1 MTESPHGPE
10 SFEETPAAAASPREG
25 GLHPAVQ
32 IGWVFGRV
40 FNAVFLATLAVFA
53 EVSLG
58 RSLPMPAPLLG
69 LLVFVAALLLGLWH
83 ARVLFTSWRWA
94 LRPDDVVARYG
105 VVWQVSRSIPRVR
118 VQHVDVRSGPIDRA
132 LGLVEVSLHVAGSA
146 GSVLT
151 IPGLAPAE
159 AETLREALLDSAK
172 VP

>member
-1 MTESPHGPE
+1 MSVSPDGREP
-10 SFEETPAAAASPREG
+10 FEEAPTAAPIPREG
-25 GLHPAVQ
+25 SLHPAVQ
-32 IGWVFGRV
+32 IGWVFSRV
-40 FNAVFLATLAVFA
+40 FNAAFLGTLAVFA

-58 RSLPMPAPLLG
+58 RWLPMQPPLLG

-83 ARVLFTSWRWA
+83 ARLLFTSWRWA
-94 LRPDDVVARYG
+94 LRPDDVVACYG

-146 GSVLT
+146 GPVLT

-159 AETLREALLDSAK
+159 AETLRAALLDSAK
-172 VP
+172 VS

>member
-1 MTESPHGPE
+1 MIDPVPPPP
-10 SFEETPAAAASPREG
+10 ETPEIPREG

-32 IGWVFGRV
+32 VGWVFGRV
-40 FNAVFLATLAVFA
+40 FNAVFLATLAIFA
-53 EVSLG
+53 GMSLD
-58 RSLPMPAPLLG
+58 RWVPLPPLLLG
-69 LLVFVAALLLGLWH
+69 PLVFVTALLLGLWH
-83 ARVLFTSWRWA
+83 ARVLFTNWRWA

-146 GSVLT
+146 GAVLT

-159 AETLREALLDSAK
+159 AETLRAALLDSAK